1 MLTSLQIYKHLS
13 SLSRHQMDELISHL
27 QSRGIS
33 IRAIRPYAYP
43 EMPQAFHIFFLF
55 DGSNEELDYFQLQ
68 PDVLQQIM
76 LGIEEISP
84 KGI

>member
-13 SLSRHQMDELISHL
+13 SLSRHQMDELISRL

-55 DGSNEELDYFQLQ
+55 DGSNEELDYFQLE
-68 PDVLQQIM
+68 PDVLDAVCRE
-76 LGIEEISP
+76 LSFVSD
-84 KGI
+84 

>member
-1 MLTSLQIYKHLS
+1 MLTSLQIYNHLS
-13 SLSRHQMDELISHL
+13 SLSHHQMDELISRL

-55 DGSNEELDYFQLQ
+55 DGSNEELDYFQLE
-68 PDVLQQIM
+68 PDVLDAVCRE
-76 LGIEEISP
+76 LS
-84 KGI
+84 KL

>member
-13 SLSRHQMDELISHL
+13 PLSHHQMDELISRL

-55 DGSNEELDYFQLQ
+55 DGSNEELDYFQLE
-68 PDVLQQIM
+68 PDVLDAVCRE
-76 LGIEEISP
+76 LSFVSD
-84 KGI
+84 

>member
-13 SLSRHQMDELISHL
+13 SLSHHQMDELISRL

-55 DGSNEELDYFQLQ
+55 DGSNEELDYFQLE
-68 PDVLQQIM
+68 PEVLDAVCRE
-76 LGIEEISP
+76 LSFVSD
-84 KGI
+84 

>member
-13 SLSRHQMDELISHL
+13 SLSRHQMDELISRL
-27 QSRGIS
+27 QSSGIS

-55 DGSNEELDYFQLQ
+55 DGSNEELDYFQLE
-68 PDVLQQIM
+68 PDVLDAVCRE
-76 LGIEEISP
+76 LSFVSD
-84 KGI
+84 

>member
-1 MLTSLQIYKHLS
+1 MLTSLQIYKRLS
-13 SLSRHQMDELISHL
+13 SLSRHQMDELISRL

-55 DGSNEELDYFQLQ
+55 DGSNEELDYFQLE
-68 PDVLQQIM
+68 PDVLDAVCRE
-76 LGIEEISP
+76 LS
-84 KGI
+84 KL

>member
-1 MLTSLQIYKHLS
+1 MLTSLQIYNHLS
-13 SLSRHQMDELISHL
+13 SLSRHQMDELISRL

-55 DGSNEELDYFQLQ
+55 DGSNEELDYFQLE
-68 PDVLQQIM
+68 PDVLDAVCRE
-76 LGIEEISP
+76 LSFVSD
-84 KGI
+84 

>member
-13 SLSRHQMDELISHL
+13 SLSRHQMDELISRL

-55 DGSNEELDYFQLQ
+55 DGSNEELDYFQLE
-68 PDVLQQIM
+68 PDVLDAVCRE
-76 LGIEEISP
+76 LS
-84 KGI
+84 KL

>member
-1 MLTSLQIYKHLS
+1 MLTSLQIYKRLS
-13 SLSRHQMDELISHL
+13 SLSRHQMDELISRL

-55 DGSNEELDYFQLQ
+55 DDSDEEIDYFQMNPEELK
-68 PDVLQQIM
+68 I
-76 LGIEEISP
+76 ICSEISYSQ
-84 KGI
+84 

>member
-13 SLSRHQMDELISHL
+13 SLSRHQMDELISRL

-33 IRAIRPYAYP
+33 IRAIRPYTYP

-55 DGSNEELDYFQLQ
+55 DGSNEELDYFHLE
-68 PDVLQQIM
+68 PDVLDAVCRE
-76 LGIEEISP
+76 LSFVSD
-84 KGI
+84 

>member
-13 SLSRHQMDELISHL
+13 FLSHHQMDELISRL

-55 DGSNEELDYFQLQ
+55 DGSNEELDYFQLE
-68 PDVLQQIM
+68 PDVLDAVCRE
-76 LGIEEISP
+76 LSFVSD
-84 KGI
+84 

>member
-1 MLTSLQIYKHLS
+1 
-13 SLSRHQMDELISHL
+13 MDELISRL

-55 DGSNEELDYFQLQ
+55 DGSNEELDYFQLE
-68 PDVLQQIM
+68 PDVLDAVCRE
-76 LGIEEISP
+76 LSFVSD
-84 KGI
+84 

>member
-55 DGSNEELDYFQLQ
+55 DGSNEELDYFQLE
-68 PDVLQQIM
+68 PNVLDAVCRE
-76 LGIEEISP
+76 LSFVSD
-84 KGI
+84 

>member
-55 DGSNEELDYFQLQ
+55 DGSNEELDYFQLE
-68 PDVLQQIM
+68 PDVLDAVCRE
-76 LGIEEISP
+76 LSFVSD
-84 KGI
+84 